1 METTK
6 SIRTLVVD
14 DEPLA
19 REGIKILL
27 KDFECIEVIG
37 ECSNG
42 EDALAAIQEQDID
55 LVFLDIQMPSMTGME
70 VVAELHKD
78 TPLPYIVFVT
88 AYDEYAVKAFEV
100 HAVDYLLK
108 PIDRE
113 MVNRGIKRVI
123 ELITEQQS
131 QFEIETLQNLIESII
146 HKKDPSHKKIPIKAD
161 GKILFLDT
169 AEIPLI
175 EANGDYINV
184 YHRDKSYLVHDRL
197 KRMEKEL
204 EPFGFLR
211 IHRSFLI
218 NTTCVK
224 SIENDAFG
232 EFMFSFENCSKKAR
246 SSRGYSKSVHQFL
259 EKY

>member
-1 METTK
+1 MTETAKT
-6 SIRTLVVD
+6 IRTLVVD

-19 REGIKILL
+19 REGLQILL
-27 KDFECIEVIG
+27 KDFDCIEVVG

-42 EDALAAIQEQDID
+42 RDALKAIYDQKID
-55 LVFLDIQMPSMTGME
+55 LIFLDIQMPSMTGME
-70 VVAELHKD
+70 VVAELPGD

-88 AYDEYAVKAFEV
+88 AYDEYAVKAFEI

-113 MVNRGIKRVI
+113 MVNRAIKRVI
-123 ELITEQQS
+123 ELVSEQQS
-131 QFEIETLQNLIESII
+131 QFEIETLQELIQSIVQ
-146 HKKDPSHKKIPIKAD
+146 KKSPEKPSHKKIPIKAD
-161 GKILFLDT
+161 GKILFIDT
-169 AEIPLI
+169 KDIPLI

-211 IHRSFLI
+211 IHRS
-218 NTTCVK
+218 
-224 SIENDAFG
+224 
-232 EFMFSFENCSKKAR
+232 
-246 SSRGYSKSVHQFL
+246 
-259 EKY
+259 